1 MWPTLLYAA
10 LAIAICGWIFTS
22 FRQRRK
28 VHALERSKEEIQVE
42 ETLVFDF
49 LHGLG
54 EAFRETIKPHD
65 LHRLIVEGATRI
77 LDAHGGALYLT
88 DRSGNK
94 LVPVFLSK
102 GCPPLVPVPG
112 HILHQAAT
120 TPAALEGFLRM
131 HSVPPSEGLIG
142 TETIKPH
149 DLHRLIVEGATRIL
163 DAHGGAL
170 YLTDRSGNKLVPVF
184 LSKGCPPLVPVP
196 GHILH
201 QAATAPAALEGFL
214 RMHSV
219 PPGEGLIGTVWQTT
233 QPVSLADVRDVPEL
247 ARLRETPLGTAS
259 LMATALL
266 YGKQNMGVLAVGNG
280 PMGAPFTPSDFVVF
294 KSIAEQSA
302 FALYNAIIYSEANE
316 KKRLD
321 HDLEIA
327 RDIQR
332 ILLPEKSPAV
342 PGFEIAGIN
351 IPARQVSGDYFDYIR
366 VDEHRLGVAIADV
379 SGKGVPA
386 SLIMAICRSV
396 LRSQAPQ
403 NPSPAEVLKAVNRQ
417 LYPDI
422 KEDMF
427 ISMAYLVV
435 DHSVGSITLA
445 RAGHDA
451 PLLYRRAQQTVEL
464 IKPPGMVVGIDSGS
478 VFDRITNDF
487 AIRLEQDDCLV
498 LYTDG
503 VTEALD
509 AEGFEFGIDRMI
521 QSVRASAAHG
531 ASAIITRLIDD
542 VRNFVGA
549 HPQNDDIT
557 LITIRKH
564 EKDQP

>member
-22 FRQRRK
+22 FRQRRR

-54 EAFRETIKPHD
+54 EAFREPIT
-65 LHRLIVEGATRI
+65 
-77 LDAHGGALYLT
+77 
-88 DRSGNK
+88 
-94 LVPVFLSK
+94 
-102 GCPPLVPVPG
+102 
-112 HILHQAAT
+112 
-120 TPAALEGFLRM
+120 
-131 HSVPPSEGLIG
+131 
-142 TETIKPH
+142 PH

-219 PPGEGLIGTVWQTT
+219 PPGEGLIGTVWQTV
-233 QPVSLADVRDVPEL
+233 QPVSLTDVREVPEL

-259 LMATALL
+259 LMATPLL

-280 PMGAPFTPSDFVVF
+280 PMGAPFTPSDFIVF

-332 ILLPEKSPAV
+332 ILLPSEAPV
-342 PGFEIAGIN
+342 IPGFEIAGIN
-351 IPARQVSGDYFDYIR
+351 IPARHVSGDYFDYLT
-366 VDEHRLGVAIADV
+366 VDDEKLGVAIADV

-386 SLIMAICRSV
+386 SIIMAICRSV
-396 LRSQAPQ
+396 LRSQAAG
-403 NPSPAEVLKAVNRQ
+403 NPSPSDVLQKVNRQ

-427 ISMAYLVV
+427 ISMAYVIL
-435 DHSVGSITLA
+435 DHVQGTVMLS

-451 PLLYRRAQQTVEL
+451 PIVYDAETNTAVPV
-464 IKPPGMVVGIDSGS
+464 KPPGMVVGIDSGS
-478 VFDRITNDF
+478 VFDRI
-487 AIRLEQDDCLV
+487 
-498 LYTDG
+498 
-503 VTEALD
+503 
-509 AEGFEFGIDRMI
+509 
-521 QSVRASAAHG
+521 
-531 ASAIITRLIDD
+531 
-542 VRNFVGA
+542 
-549 HPQNDDIT
+549 
-557 LITIRKH
+557 
-564 EKDQP
+564 

>member
-1 MWPTLLYAA
+1 MWPTVLYAL
-10 LAIAICGWIFTS
+10 LAVAICGWVFTS

-131 HSVPPSEGLIG
+131 H
-142 TETIKPH
+142 
-149 DLHRLIVEGATRIL
+149 
-163 DAHGGAL
+163 
-170 YLTDRSGNKLVPVF
+170 N
-184 LSKGCPPLVPVP
+184 
-196 GHILH
+196 
-201 QAATAPAALEGFL
+201 
-214 RMHSV
+214 V

-233 QPVSLADVRDVPEL
+233 QPVSLTDVRDVPEL

-259 LMATALL
+259 LMATVLL

-280 PMGAPFTPSDFVVF
+280 PMGAPFSPSDFVVF

-332 ILLPEKSPAV
+332 VLLPAEPPSV
-342 PGFEIAGIN
+342 NGFEISGIN
-351 IPARQVSGDYFDYIR
+351 VPARQVSGDYFDYIK
-366 VDEHRLGVAIADV
+366 VDEERLGVAIADV

-396 LRSQAPQ
+396 LRSQAIG
-403 NPSPAEVLKAVNRQ
+403 NPSPADVLQKVNRQ

-427 ISMAYLVV
+427 ISMAYLVL
-435 DHSVGSITLA
+435 DHARSAVTLA

-451 PLLYRRAQQTVEL
+451 PLLYRAKSKTVEQL
-464 IKPPGMVVGIDSGS
+464 KTPGMVVGIDSGD
-478 VFDRITNDF
+478 VFDRLTKDVAVPLERDDF
-487 AIRLEQDDCLV
+487 IL

-503 VTEALD
+503 ITEALD
-509 AEGFEFGIDRMI
+509 SEGNEFGLEPTIEA
-521 QSVRASAAHG
+521 VRASASQG
-531 ASAIITRLIDD
+531 AQAIVTRSIDEL
-542 VRNFVGA
+542 RNFVGST
-549 HPQNDDIT
+549 PQNDDIT
-557 LITIRKH
+557 LIAIRKT
-564 EKDQP
+564 